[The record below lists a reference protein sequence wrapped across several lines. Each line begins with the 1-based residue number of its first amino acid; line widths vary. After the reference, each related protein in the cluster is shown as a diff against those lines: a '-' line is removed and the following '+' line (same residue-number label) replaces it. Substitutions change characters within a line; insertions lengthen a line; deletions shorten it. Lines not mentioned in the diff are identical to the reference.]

1 MGMDLVQDIY
11 RLTALFPDSEKFGLA
26 SQMRRSAIS
35 IPSNIAE
42 GTARSSDKELLQF
55 LYYSRGFISELDTQ
69 AEIAF
74 RVGYF
79 SDDDRDRLNQKIQDT
94 GRMLSGF
101 IRKVKQDS

>member
-55 LYYSRGFISELDTQ
+55 LYYSRGSISELDTQ